1 MDWHILYC
9 PKCGKVLLDYFDNQ
23 ENGIFGKY
31 CINCSNFFKKYELID
46 TGKSKEYFEEKAE
59 PIDEFSS
66 NWEEEVR
73 KEFIYNNP
81 LYDRNADMQ
90 HREDMRKLDEKN
102 HRDAMIE
109 QSRTNTDNTPHCPT
123 CNSTDIEKIS
133 TSSKVGKAALFGVLA
148 IGSITKQFKCNNCGY
163 KW

>member
-1 MDWHILYC
+1 MSEHILYC
-9 PKCGKVLLDYFDNQ
+9 PKCGRVVIDYFDNKKDMM
-23 ENGIFGKY
+23 FGG
-31 CINCSNFFKKYELID
+31 NCVFCSGYFKKYKLMD
-46 TGKSKEYFEEKAE
+46 TEKSYEYFNEKAE

-73 KEFIYNNP
+73 KEFVYDNP
-81 LYDRNADMQ
+81 LYSEKADYEHQ
-90 HREDMRKLDEKN
+90 QFSKRVDEKR
-102 HRDAMIE
+102 HKDAIIE
-109 QSRTNTDNTPHCPT
+109 QSRTSTDNTPHCPT